1 MLYIQQLKFT
11 LENYYKMQIIQGIA
25 YFITFL
31 SSFSALYSHFFWVV
45 EQLLPELANH
55 KLGKSRKREKENDRE
70 TETKQHV
77 VFVRGRA
84 SSLPSAKCFAFD
96 QLASGICRR
105 TTLLQLLADICC
117 GYATTTD

>member
-1 MLYIQQLKFT
+1 M
-11 LENYYKMQIIQGIA
+11 QGIA

-31 SSFSALYSHFFWVV
+31 SHFSALDSHFFWVV
-45 EQLLPELANH
+45 EQLLPELANR
-55 KLGKSRKREKENDRE
+55 KLGKSRKREKENGRE

-84 SSLPSAKCFAFD
+84 PSLPIAKCFAFD